1 MLTKGDKWESKPTI
15 AKMQTGHTFPISTKN
30 NIPVFWTVS
39 TFFTKKST
47 NFAKTETPTVKHN
60 PPNDIQTS

>member
-30 NIPVFWTVS
+30 NIPVFWTVPRFS
-39 TFFTKKST
+39 QK
-47 NFAKTETPTVKHN
+47 NQQILQNGNANGET
-60 PPNDIQTS
+60 